1 MYKLN
6 VLATNK
12 CNAYSLPAQKNSPGV
27 CAFCFRQEEDSY
39 GDIETVSKVAKKI
52 SVLPFEKIVTVTGG
66 EPLLYPNIIPL
77 VKELANFGKEVS
89 LHTNGILLEEYID
102 SFEGCVK
109 YVSLPFDGH
118 KPHIA
123 DYYRGVGYY
132 ELQKKCMK
140 ILKDRQVKIG
150 LHTLLTPYNFNEIES
165 MAKYLLSSEYRDD
178 IWYWF
183 IKNFKRMNMSLNGQL
198 DVYELDLQ
206 KYLDKVE
213 DVRNICSEIDVYPTL
228 KVKQR
233 KPVFINT
240 VGDVYIF
247 NDTVKKNI
255 LAGNI
260 LTMAFEEI
268 EACLVENGAE
278 E

>member
-1 MYKLN
+1 
-6 VLATNK
+6 
-12 CNAYSLPAQKNSPGV
+12 
-27 CAFCFRQEEDSY
+27 
-39 GDIETVSKVAKKI
+39 
-52 SVLPFEKIVTVTGG
+52 
-66 EPLLYPNIIPL
+66 
-77 VKELANFGKEVS
+77 
-89 LHTNGILLEEYID
+89 
-102 SFEGCVK
+102 
-109 YVSLPFDGH
+109 
-118 KPHIA
+118 
-123 DYYRGVGYY
+123 
-132 ELQKKCMK
+132 
-140 ILKDRQVKIG
+140 
-150 LHTLLTPYNFNEIES
+150 
-165 MAKYLLSSEYRDD
+165 
-178 IWYWF
+178 
-183 IKNFKRMNMSLNGQL
+183 MNMSLNGQL